1 VIRLDSLSKVLCPGF
16 RLGFCTAPPK
26 LVTYMERHYSVSLL
40 NSCNLSQTVAG
51 AYFEKVGID
60 GFKEHTQEITQYYK
74 SQRDAII
81 SALDEHMA
89 DLATW
94 IVPEAGMFVWLK
106 LNDIEDASSF
116 AELAMDNGVAFV
128 PGSAFVTED
137 VKSPYLR
144 LAFSL
149 VPKNQLEEAVMRLA
163 SSIRESTNVAS
174 IARYGG

>member
-1 VIRLDSLSKVLCPGF
+1 MSSRDSHLSQ
-16 RLGFCTAPPK
+16 
-26 LVTYMERHYSVSLL
+26 VSLL

-94 IVPEAGMFVWLK
+94 IVPEVC
-106 LNDIEDASSF
+106 NC
-116 AELAMDNGVAFV
+116 
-128 PGSAFVTED
+128 
-137 VKSPYLR
+137 
-144 LAFSL
+144 SL
-149 VPKNQLEEAVMRLA
+149 GL
-163 SSIRESTNVAS
+163 IFNVG
-174 IARYGG
+174 RWYDYFQ